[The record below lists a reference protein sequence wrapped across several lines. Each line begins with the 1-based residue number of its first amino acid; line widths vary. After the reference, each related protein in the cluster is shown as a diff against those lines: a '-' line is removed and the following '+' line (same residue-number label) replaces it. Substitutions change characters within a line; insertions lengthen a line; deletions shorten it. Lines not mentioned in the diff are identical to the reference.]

1 VNSLDARG
9 PQSGPLH
16 QDISVFIKYV
26 HMRQISLVGS
36 MISNMTQA
44 NRLDD
49 LLSQTEPRT
58 GLTALHIAVGQN
70 DLEMAKM
77 LVEAGAKFQA
87 DLHGRWPST
96 IAAECEVSEEMCDFI
111 VEAEEKA
118 LSAKG

>member
-1 VNSLDARG
+1 
-9 PQSGPLH
+9 
-16 QDISVFIKYV
+16 
-26 HMRQISLVGS
+26 MRQISIVGH
-36 MISNMTQA
+36 MISDMTKA

-70 DLEMAKM
+70 DLEMAKI

-96 IAAECEVSEEMCDFI
+96 IAAECEVSEELCDFI